1 MQLVRLDTEGYVV
14 KFAYLFARFPSFT
27 QTFCYREVAE
37 MERQAEAFPVW
48 SIRVPDDAPD
58 DCPAALA
65 QRVAYL
71 PGRDAL
77 QAELRGL
84 RAVLRGYPLS
94 VAWALR
100 RWRNKNDRLRLL
112 EAAWLGARLRAQG
125 IEHVHT
131 HFAGISARTAWWI
144 RKFYGISYSF
154 TAHANDVFCGD
165 DSASSV
171 SIDALVQD
179 ARFVVTVSDFS
190 RAWLRDQHA
199 DAADKVFRVYNGLA
213 FDDGPS
219 AAELSARAVGTDDLP
234 TITSV
239 GRLIEKKGFE
249 DLIDACAALKGAGL
263 RFLCR
268 IVGEGPLRSALETR
282 IERLGC
288 SACIELCG
296 ALPQDAVRALLASSS
311 LFVLA
316 CVPEADGGMDNLPTV
331 IVEAMAYGLPVVSTR
346 LAAVP
351 EMVEHGATG
360 WLVPPRDSA
369 ALGEAIKTLLLDPAM
384 AQRFGSAGQ
393 ALGRRKFAL
402 NHTVGRLH
410 DLIQSGR

>member
-1 MQLVRLDTEGYVV
+1 
-14 KFAYLFARFPSFT
+14 
-27 QTFCYREVAE
+27 
-37 MERQAEAFPVW
+37 MERLAEAFPVW

-71 PGRDAL
+71 PSRDELLAD
-77 QAELRGL
+77 LRGV

-94 VAWALR
+94 AIWAIW
-100 RWRNKNDRLRLL
+100 RWRKKNDRLRLL
-112 EAAWLGARLRAQG
+112 EATWLGARLRAQG
-125 IEHVHT
+125 IDHVHT

-144 RKFYGISYSF
+144 SKFYGISYSF

-165 DSASSV
+165 DSITSV
-171 SIDALVQD
+171 SIDALLQD

-190 RAWLRDQHA
+190 CSWLREKHT
-199 DAADKVFRVYNGLA
+199 DAPHKIFRVYNGLS
-213 FDDGPS
+213 FDD
-219 AAELSARAVGTDDLP
+219 LTSARAVADADLP

-249 DLIDACAALKGAGL
+249 NLIDACAALKGAGL
-263 RFLCR
+263 SFRCR
-268 IVGEGPLRSALETR
+268 IVGDGPLRSDLEAR
-282 IERLGC
+282 IKRLGC
-288 SACIELCG
+288 SSCVELCG
-296 ALPQDAVRALLASSS
+296 ALPQEAVRVLLAESS

-316 CVPEADGGMDNLPTV
+316 CVLEADGGMDNLPTV
-331 IVEAMAYGLPVVSTR
+331 IMEAMAYGLPVVSTR

-360 WLVPPRDSA
+360 WLVPPGDSA
-369 ALGEAIKTLLLDPAM
+369 ALGEAIKTLLLDPVM
-384 AQRFGSAGQ
+384 AKSFGSAGQ

-402 NHTVGRLH
+402 THTVGRLH